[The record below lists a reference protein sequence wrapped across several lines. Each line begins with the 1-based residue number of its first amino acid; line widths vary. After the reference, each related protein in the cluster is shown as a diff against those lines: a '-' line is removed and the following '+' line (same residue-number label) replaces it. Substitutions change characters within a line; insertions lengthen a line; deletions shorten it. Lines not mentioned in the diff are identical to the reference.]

1 MIPRSEPSDSTES
14 SSDRS
19 HRSRDGGSAP
29 PLPLIRESDSYLADG
44 SARRS
49 SWSTAA
55 PPEAARPPGL
65 IGHPHAVHQLG
76 LADIQRRD
84 PLNNLLTVGRLLQ
97 HPAPP
102 ILSGGEQQ
110 DLIRVLEATPKG
122 PHTAPGN
129 PARSRPPATIDT
141 RASAG
146 HHQFSAR
153 NGRHRRDTRSYISEH
168 ASFSLVNELQSV
180 AARIARAD
188 PERAVGP
195 YKTFIAARHEKAE
208 DVDGNCQTLIL
219 ARIMTGLYTDL
230 HGDHTYH

>member
-65 IGHPHAVHQLG
+65 IGHPHAVRQLG

-141 RASAG
+141 RRQRATTNFQPGTGVTAGIPGARSPNTPSPLSTNSNRSPRGSPGPTLSAP
-146 HHQFSAR
+146 S
-153 NGRHRRDTRSYISEH
+153 GRTRRSSPPVTRRPRMSTE
-168 ASFSLVNELQSV
+168 
-180 AARIARAD
+180 
-188 PERAVGP
+188 
-195 YKTFIAARHEKAE
+195 TFRP
-208 DVDGNCQTLIL
+208 
-219 ARIMTGLYTDL
+219 
-230 HGDHTYH
+230 